1 MSSHH
6 NISAL
11 PPPPNK
17 KSKQKKK
24 QNTHEEI
31 LKKIR
36 RGVEKS
42 NFMSGASIYRVPKW
56 LYNLNK
62 KAYTP
67 RLVSIGPLHC
77 KDQNLKTPMQDIKM
91 NYVNSFLAR
100 MVEDSDER
108 KLELLKQLIDEMQ
121 IIEETKESSLLTDA
135 RKCYAEEVDDD
146 LDEEMLVI
154 DGCFILELLYKFV
167 ENGSQK
173 SHLHDPIFGSPLT
186 FFAVQHDLLLLE
198 NQLPF
203 SALDKLF
210 LLTKNLMPTSSSMP
224 SRDSLSEYVRFYF
237 RNITNLGPGVDTTKS
252 GPKKSC
258 WKGETESV
266 IVQVEKK
273 EEDYFHILHILL
285 DGFHS
290 FVDGSKP
297 VKKNRVLEALFII
310 LRPLLKFFSR
320 VFIFIPWSKGRDS
333 GLKPTASELVE
344 AGVKLLG
351 CTDFEIKF
359 YEADTTFA
367 WCRRAGFEIPILTID
382 DSTELFF
389 RNLIAFEQCYPG
401 IEKRFTS
408 YAALMDDLISTVKDV
423 EVLEKAGVISD
434 YLGSRQE
441 VVDLFNKLC
450 TDVVYDEVF
459 KATYNQATAYTKR
472 FWPNAIAHLRRDYFA
487 TPWTTVAFAVA
498 FIVFGITVTKFIQSF
513 LP

>member
-17 KSKQKKK
+17 KNKPKQKKK
-24 QNTHEEI
+24 QNTLEEI

-36 RGVEKS
+36 RGEEKS
-42 NFMSGASIYRVPKW
+42 NFMSGASIYKVPKR

-77 KDQNLKTPMQDIKM
+77 KDQHLKTPMQDIKM

-100 MVEDSDER
+100 MVKDSDER
-108 KLELLKQLIDEMQ
+108 KLELLNKLINEMK
-121 IIEETKESSLLTDA
+121 IIEETKESSSLTDA
-135 RKCYAEEVDDD
+135 KKCYAEEVDDE

-154 DGCFILELLYKFV
+154 DGCFILELLYKTH
-167 ENGSQK
+167 EK
-173 SHLHDPIFGSPLT
+173 SDPHDPIFGSTLT
-186 FFAVQHDLLLLE
+186 FLTVQHDLLLLE

-203 SALDKLF
+203 SALGKLF

-224 SRDSLSEYVRFYF
+224 SLDSLSEYVRFYF
-237 RNITNLGPGVDTTKS
+237 RNITDLGPGFDTTKI

-258 WKGETESV
+258 WKGEPESV

-273 EEDYFHILHILL
+273 ESKKESDYLHILDILL
-285 DGFHS
+285 DGFH
-290 FVDGSKP
+290 FFENDYKP
-297 VKKNRVLEALFII
+297 VKKENPVLEALVNIH
-310 LRPLLKFFSR
+310 RPLQKFFSR
-320 VFIFIPWSKGRDS
+320 LNGRDGDDDS
-333 GLKPTASELVE
+333 GICPTGRDGHDDSEICPTDDNRICPTASELVE

-351 CTDFEIKF
+351 CTSFEIKF
-359 YEADTTFA
+359 SEADTPFG
-367 WCRRAGFEIPILTID
+367 WCRRARFEIPILAID

-401 IEKRFTS
+401 IERRFTS
-408 YAALMDDLISTVKDV
+408 YAGLMDNLISTVKDV

-434 YLGSRQE
+434 CLGCRQE
-441 VVDLFNKLC
+441 VVYLFNKLC
-450 TDVVYDEVF
+450 KDVVDGGVFDE
-459 KATYNQATAYTKR
+459 TYRQATAYTKH
-472 FWPNAIAHLRRDYFA
+472 FCQNL
-487 TPWTTVAFAVA
+487 
-498 FIVFGITVTKFIQSF
+498 
-513 LP
+513 